1 MAIEYVKF
9 IRISEKSEFENFDKN
24 RYISSSPHGLQ
35 VGSSRDVFHRVFQ
48 LKTTVNSLGIFPT
61 EQRHLELFV
70 IQKGF

>member
-1 MAIEYVKF
+1 MATEYVKL
-9 IRISEKSEFENFDKN
+9 IRVSEKSEFAKILIKIDIF
-24 RYISSSPHGLQ
+24 RLLHTVCRSSP
-35 VGSSRDVFHRVFQ
+35 DVFHRVFQ

>member
-1 MAIEYVKF
+1 MATEYVKL
-9 IRISEKSEFENFDKN
+9 IRVSEKSEFAKILIKIDIF
-24 RYISSSPHGLQ
+24 RLLYT
-35 VGSSRDVFHRVFQ
+35 VCRSSRDVFHRVFQ